1 MCHHRDELK
10 QLSVEVLV
18 ISFSSRGY
26 ARIWQK
32 EVCPSVPVLLDR
44 ERTIYHTYGLERSLS
59 RAWNLKT
66 LRRYIQLMRA
76 GSGWH
81 GIQGHSIQLGGDFI
95 VDASGIVR
103 LTYRSQDPTDR
114 PAVLDLLAQL
124 CASNRTHIDA
134 DAR

>member
-1 MCHHRDELK
+1 VAQLCHHRDELK
-10 QLSVEVLV
+10 QLNVEVLV
-18 ISFSSRGY
+18 VSFSSRGY

-32 EVCPSVPVLLDR
+32 EVCPSFPVLLDR

-76 GSGWH
+76 GRQWH
-81 GIQGHSIQLGGDFI
+81 GIQGDSIQLGGDFI

-103 LTYRSQDPTDR
+103 LAYRSQDPTDR
-114 PAVLDLLAQL
+114 PAVPDLLAQL
-124 CASNRTHIDA
+124 QQIQTDKE
-134 DAR
+134 